1 MLEEFKEE
9 EKRKD
14 LIMEIERLK
23 RIKFYEEQEK
33 IRKEKLITD
42 HHKIVDQIV

>member
-1 MLEEFKEE
+1 
-9 EKRKD
+9 
-14 LIMEIERLK
+14 MEIERLK

-42 HHKIVDQIV
+42 HHKIVDQIVQNQNKKQQEKDML